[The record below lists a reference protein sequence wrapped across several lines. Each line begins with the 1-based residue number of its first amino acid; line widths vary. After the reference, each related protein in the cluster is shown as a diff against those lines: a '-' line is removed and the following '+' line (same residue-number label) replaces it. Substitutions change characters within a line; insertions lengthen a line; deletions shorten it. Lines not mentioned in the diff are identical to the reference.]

1 MGENK
6 FSIFPTRKKEI
17 SWATAHVGVQDVLIL
32 TAALKKLN
40 TFNPHVLSMDN
51 VEFQME
57 HVKLHENFKP
67 SKYKYCLG
75 TIAQN
80 SKLKLIFSSKRYVK
94 RVV

>member
-6 FSIFPTRKKEI
+6 FSIFPPRKKEI

-51 VEFQME
+51 VEFQIK
-57 HVKLHENFKP
+57 HVKQDF
-67 SKYKYCLG
+67 
-75 TIAQN
+75 T
-80 SKLKLIFSSKRYVK
+80 LKN
-94 RVV
+94 